1 MHNLADSGD
10 VATLSGEL
18 MPNVSEP
25 RFIPAA
31 DHDSQTIRAVL
42 AMRQMLMRGEFQCG
56 QRLREIPL
64 AELLNVSRTPA
75 RLALER
81 LAHEGLLEAR
91 PKGGFVVREFTLQ
104 DILDAIEIR
113 GALEGM
119 AAQMAAERLES
130 EAELDGMREC
140 LEQGEALLR
149 KTGSVLELMA
159 AYSPI
164 NDRFHWYLVELAKS
178 PILVRSM
185 DQVRALPLASPSA
198 FTASQAESHAWRETM
213 TVAQFQ
219 HRGIVEAISTR
230 AGTRAAAAAREHAGI
245 GRRGLELAL
254 REKRLSEIPGGRL
267 VRIPEPGKPLLA
279 ERTSP

>member
-1 MHNLADSGD
+1 MAK
-10 VATLSGEL
+10 
-18 MPNVSEP
+18 
-25 RFIPAA
+25 
-31 DHDSQTIRAVL
+31 
-42 AMRQMLMRGEFQCG
+42 
-56 QRLREIPL
+56 
-64 AELLNVSRTPA
+64 LLNVSRTPA

-91 PKGGFVVREFTLQ
+91 PKGGFVVREFSLQ

-130 EAELDGMREC
+130 ETELDGMREC
-140 LEQGEALLR
+140 LEHGEALLR
-149 KTGSVLELMA
+149 KTGPVLDLMA

-178 PILVRSM
+178 PILLRSM
-185 DQVRALPLASPSA
+185 DQVLALPLASPGA
-198 FTASQAESHAWRETM
+198 FTASQAELHAWRETM

-219 HRGIVEAISTR
+219 HRGIFEAISMR
-230 AGTRAAAAAREHAGI
+230 AGTRAAAAAREHAGM

-254 REKRLSEIPGGRL
+254 REKRLGDIPGGRL
-267 VRIPEPGKPLLA
+267 VRIPGARETAAG
-279 ERTSP
+279 

>member
-1 MHNLADSGD
+1 
-10 VATLSGEL
+10 
-18 MPNVSEP
+18 MPNISEP
-25 RFIPAA
+25 RFIAAA
-31 DHDSQTIRAVL
+31 DNDSQTLRAVL
-42 AMRQMLMRGEFQCG
+42 EMREMLMKGEFQCG

-91 PKGGFVVREFTLQ
+91 PKGGFVVREFTLR

-119 AAQMAAERLES
+119 AAQMAAERLVS
-130 EAELDGMREC
+130 ETELAGIRQC

-149 KTGSVLELMA
+149 TTGTALELMA
-159 AYSPI
+159 LYGPI
-164 NDRFHWYLVELAKS
+164 NDRFHWHLLELAKS

-185 DQVRALPLASPSA
+185 DQVQSLPLASPSA

-219 HRGIVEAISTR
+219 HCGIVDAIVARNGTR
-230 AGTRAAAAAREHAGI
+230 AGWTAREHAGI
-245 GRRGLELAL
+245 ARRGVELAL
-254 REKRLSEIPGGRL
+254 REQRLSEIPGGRL
-267 VRIPEPGKPLLA
+267 VRLPATEEIA
-279 ERTSP
+279 VR